1 MVFLIRFGLLIILLS
16 DLFLNISSFSTHVEY
31 KISEVSQPNSKYK
44 FHSYNH
50 TGKRTLS
57 SLKPA
62 RNSFLTRLF
71 NGFITSNRNVGRKQQ
86 WDTFY
91 G

>member
-1 MVFLIRFGLLIILLS
+1 MLYVIRFGLLIIFFMNS
-16 DLFLNISSFSTHVEY
+16 FLNISSFHVKF
-31 KISEVSQPNSKYK
+31 KISEVSRPISKYK

-50 TGKRTLS
+50 TGKRTIS
-57 SLKPA
+57 SSKQA
-62 RNSFLTRLF
+62 QTSFLTRFF
-71 NGFITSNRNVGRKQQ
+71 NGFITSNKNVGRKQQ